1 MRRGGVGR
9 GEAPES
15 WRHSCWPRP
24 HERGL
29 LVGSCCCCVAPS
41 SLPDRPQPT
50 ALVLLRLQRS
60 AARTCLSVAVR
71 PQTRRRHRR
80 CRRPQPPPATSR
92 AEWAAPATQA
102 SLQASQSVS
111 VKCCTAGDS

>member
-1 MRRGGVGR
+1 MKIFRKSLRVLQVPRRQVLQI
-9 GEAPES
+9 S
-15 WRHSCWPRP
+15 
-24 HERGL
+24 ER
-29 LVGSCCCCVAPS
+29 AS
-41 SLPDRPQPT
+41 SLRNEKNQLGDRN
-50 ALVLLRLQRS
+50 LKLLKLQIIRS